1 MLRLTARIGIVIG
14 LLLCG
19 LSLLGM
25 VEAPV
30 KGTTQFIPMMAGIPL
45 LFLGIIGLN
54 PHRRRTA
61 VWISMVT
68 AILAT
73 VYATL
78 RYFQVLHRDGPLA
91 SIDERIVI
99 AMFVLSVAY
108 LGWSAITIW
117 RHRVATP
124 TVEEPPPSLPVRPKE
139 PERSDGEKPTVARRR
154 SAS

>member
-25 VEAPV
+25 VEAPA

-68 AILAT
+68 AVLAT

-78 RYFQVLHRDGPLA
+78 RYFQVLGRDGPLA
-91 SIDERIVI
+91 SVDERIVI
-99 AMFVLSVAY
+99 AMFMLSVAY
-108 LGWSAITIW
+108 LGWSAVTIW
-117 RHRVATP
+117 RNRTVSPTP
-124 TVEEPPPSLPVRPKE
+124 NEPPPSLPVRPN
-139 PERSDGEKPTVARRR
+139 ERDPTDAGDATMARRR